1 MIVRFTRK
9 HNRTTK
15 DIFGEKFQQKLK
27 MQLQGA
33 TQKIAHYCKHNHTWQ
48 NRTGAL
54 EESINFT
61 PPVLK
66 GNMWTS
72 TVFAGGWAK
81 VKYAFSGKAWAW
93 RVYGESKVLDYRKR
107 NIGYSRGQRFAF
119 KRGMGRL
126 VNYAHWVEKKG
137 YPVLIQ
143 GIEKYRPLL
152 TRIFAGN
159 LKIEKIGL
167 GK

>member
-1 MIVRFTRK
+1 MITRFTRK
-9 HNRTTK
+9 YNRTTK
-15 DIFGEKFQQKLK
+15 DIFGAKFQERVK

-61 PPVLK
+61 PPELK
-66 GNMWTS
+66 GNMWAS

-81 VKYAFSGKAWAW
+81 VKYATM
-93 RVYGESKVLDYRKR
+93 RKIR
-107 NIGYSRGQRFAF
+107 QLKGQKYISRQRKKNIGYQRGQAFQF

-126 VNYAHWVEKKG
+126 VNYAYWVEKKG
-137 YPVLIQ
+137 FPVLIQ
-143 GIEKYRPLL
+143 GIEHYRPLL
-152 TRIFAGN
+152 ARIFANN